1 MSEKSSELKN
11 VYLPKGF
18 KLQRYTI
25 QEKAK
30 PGGFGIVY
38 LARREDGLSVA
49 IKEFLPA
56 SLRCRTAAD
65 NGRVSF
71 DNTDDARKFKDGLN
85 SFFQEADTVAKIRD
99 PQIIE
104 ILDVFEAN
112 GTAYFVMPYERGCS
126 LHDYIKYRGGRIA
139 DAEIRDL
146 FIYACSGLQVLHE
159 HDLLHLDIKP
169 GNLWVRPDNSLILL
183 DLGASRNKYNYHLFG
198 PSARTPGYAAP
209 EQHSSLNKTANVPLT
224 VKTDTYGI
232 ATSMYACIEGSA
244 PPAAN
249 LRVKE
254 NIPLSIIRRGQS
266 SSELLKLIDRGMSL
280 DVKGRIPS
288 AEEFKSLLLGL
299 PRLKYE
305 CNFYNLKVSNNA
317 PKLPPIESI
326 IGK

>member
-1 MSEKSSELKN
+1 MSVKNSETKN

-18 KLQRYTI
+18 KIQRYTI

-38 LARREDGLSVA
+38 LARRDDGLSVA

-56 SLRCRTAAD
+56 SLRCRTTED

-71 DNTDDARKFKDGLN
+71 DNADDAIKFKDGLN

-126 LHDYIKYRGGRIA
+126 LHEYIKYKGGRIP

-146 FIYACSGLQVLHE
+146 FIDACSGLQVLHD

-169 GNLWVRPDNSLILL
+169 GNLWVRPDSSLIIL
-183 DLGASRNKYNYHLFG
+183 DLGASRNKNNYHLFG

-209 EQHSSLNKTANVPLT
+209 EQHSNLNKIANIPLT

-232 ATSMYACIEGSA
+232 ATSMFACIEGGA

-249 LRVKE
+249 IRVKE
-254 NIPLSIIRRGQS
+254 DTLLSEMRRGQA
-266 SSELLKLIDRGMSL
+266 SSELLKLIDKGMSL
-280 DVKGRIPS
+280 DVKGRVSS
-288 AEEFKSLLLGL
+288 AEEFKSLLLSL
-299 PRLKYE
+299 PRLKYY
-305 CNFYNLKVSNNA
+305 CNFYELKISNNA
-317 PKLPPIESI
+317 PDLFPII
-326 IGK
+326 N